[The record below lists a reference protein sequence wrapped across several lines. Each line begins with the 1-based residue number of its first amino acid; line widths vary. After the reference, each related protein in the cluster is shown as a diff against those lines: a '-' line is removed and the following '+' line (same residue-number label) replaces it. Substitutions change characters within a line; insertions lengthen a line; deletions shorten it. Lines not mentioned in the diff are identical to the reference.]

1 MVHVQNHTNDQ
12 RPFAGNQVTESTG
25 RAAAD
30 GHDTENNSIRCV
42 DKKGCGL
49 STGTEAVG
57 GTPHARLREGHE
69 PQDDDLEKDRSIK
82 SLEV

>member
-12 RPFAGNQVTESTG
+12 RPFAGNQVTQSAC

-42 DKKGCGL
+42 DEEGCGL

-57 GTPHARLREGHE
+57 GTPHARLRERHE
-69 PQDDDLEKDRSIK
+69 PQDDDLEEDRSIK

>member
-1 MVHVQNHTNDQ
+1 MVHVQHHTNDQ

-25 RAAAD
+25 RAAAN

-42 DKKGCGL
+42 DEKGCGL

-69 PQDDDLEKDRSIK
+69 PQDDDLEEDRSIK
-82 SLEV
+82 GIEV

>member
-12 RPFAGNQVTESTG
+12 GPFAGNQVTESTG
-25 RAAAD
+25 RAAAN

-42 DKKGCGL
+42 DKKGCRL
-49 STGTEAVG
+49 STCTEAVG
-57 GTPHARLREGHE
+57 GTPHARLRERHE